1 VVNAPLSTENSSTF
15 LLVSANA
22 LRDLVATNVGHVLRY
37 ASLRATGMQLDATLA
52 LLWRP
57 PLSVATP

>member
-22 LRDLVATNVGHVLRY
+22 LRGLVATNVGHVLRY
-37 ASLRATGMQLDATLA
+37 ASLRATGMQLD
-52 LLWRP
+52 
-57 PLSVATP
+57 VVGIN